1 MEYKTMCTV
10 DQWEFCNT
18 SEAFHAATQFAI
30 ALEETARQQGY
41 KPKTIK
47 IRTKEQII
55 KGGFG
60 KSDAQVIW
68 TEGPDDWTDTIN
80 RVSFQDIDY
89 VVEGPKLV
97 SFYQR

>member
-1 MEYKTMCTV
+1 MCTEE
-10 DQWEFCNT
+10 QWESCNT
-18 SEAFHAATQFAI
+18 SEAFHAAKKFAI

-41 KPKTIK
+41 KPKTIR

-68 TEGPDDWTDTIN
+68 SEGPADWTERLTGTL
-80 RVSFQDIDY
+80 FQNIDY
-89 VVEGPKLV
+89 VVESPSIV
-97 SFYQR
+97 AFYKR

>member
-1 MEYKTMCTV
+1 MCTIE
-10 DQWEFCNT
+10 QWEESNN
-18 SEAFHAATQFAI
+18 SAAFHAATKFAL
-30 ALEETARQQGY
+30 ALEEKAKQQGY

-68 TEGPDDWTDTIN
+68 NEGPENWTDTIKRHLFSN
-80 RVSFQDIDY
+80 IDY
-89 VVEGPKLV
+89 VIEGPTTV
-97 SFYQR
+97 AFYQR

>member
-1 MEYKTMCTV
+1 MCTRE
-10 DQWEFCNT
+10 QWEDCNT
-18 SEAFHAATQFAI
+18 STAHHAATQFAL
-30 ALEETARQQGY
+30 ALEETAKQQGY

-68 TEGPDDWTDTIN
+68 E
-80 RVSFQDIDY
+80 
-89 VVEGPKLV
+89 EGPKDWTTNIIISLANNIDHIVENNTV
-97 SFYQR
+97 SFYTR

>member
-1 MEYKTMCTV
+1 MTMCTEKH
-10 DQWEFCNT
+10 WELCNN
-18 SEAFHAATQFAI
+18 SAAFHAATRFAL
-30 ALEETARQQGY
+30 ALEETAKQQGF

-68 TEGPDDWTDTIN
+68 KEGPEDWATNISASLTN
-80 RVSFQDIDY
+80 DIDY
-89 VVEGPKLV
+89 IVEKDTV
-97 SFYQR
+97 SFYTR

>member
-1 MEYKTMCTV
+1 MCTTEH
-10 DQWEFCNT
+10 WELCNT
-18 SEAFHAATQFAI
+18 SAAFYAATQFAL
-30 ALEETARQQGY
+30 ALEETAKQQGY

-68 TEGPDDWTDTIN
+68 KEGPENWASSITESLTNDADYIVENDT
-80 RVSFQDIDY
+80 
-89 VVEGPKLV
+89 V
-97 SFYQR
+97 SFYTR

>member
-1 MEYKTMCTV
+1 MCT
-10 DQWEFCNT
+10 DEQWEKSNN
-18 SEAFHAATQFAI
+18 SKAFYAATKFAL
-30 ALEETARQQGY
+30 ALEEKARQQGY

-68 TEGPDDWTDTIN
+68 EEGPNNWTESIN
-80 RVSFQDIDY
+80 IMLSKNIDY
-89 VVEGPKLV
+89 VIEEPNVV

>member
-1 MEYKTMCTV
+1 MCTV
-10 DQWEFCNT
+10 EQWESCNT

-30 ALEETARQQGY
+30 ALEEAARQQGY

-60 KSDAQVIW
+60 KSDAQVVWAEGPPDW
-68 TEGPDDWTDTIN
+68 TEKLTDKLFKN
-80 RVSFQDIDY
+80 IDY
-89 VVEGPKLV
+89 VIESPNTVA
-97 SFYQR
+97 FYQR

>member
-1 MEYKTMCTV
+1 MCTIK
-10 DQWEFCNT
+10 QWELCNT
-18 SEAFHAATQFAI
+18 SEAFHAATQFAL
-30 ALEETARQQGY
+30 ALEEKAKQQGY

-68 TEGPDDWTDTIN
+68 EEGPDNWTDTIN
-80 RVSFQDIDY
+80 KALSKNIDY
-89 VVEGPKLV
+89 VIEGPKTV
-97 SFYQR
+97 AFYQR

>member
-1 MEYKTMCTV
+1 MCTIQ
-10 DQWEFCNT
+10 QWELCNT
-18 SEAFHAATQFAI
+18 SEAFHAATQFAY

-68 TEGPDDWTDTIN
+68 TEGPADWTDIIN
-80 RVSFQDIDY
+80 KTLFQNIDY
-89 VVEGPKLV
+89 VVESPSTV
-97 SFYQR
+97 AFYQR

>member
-1 MEYKTMCTV
+1 MCTEK
-10 DQWEFCNT
+10 QWEACNT
-18 SEAFHAATQFAI
+18 SEAFHAATKFAI

-60 KSDAQVIW
+60 KSDAQVVW
-68 TEGPDDWTDTIN
+68 TDGPTDWTDTIN
-80 RVSFQDIDY
+80 RASFQNIDY
-89 VVEGPKLV
+89 VVESPGTV
-97 SFYQR
+97 AFYKR

>member
-1 MEYKTMCTV
+1 MCTF
-10 DQWEFCNT
+10 QHWQLCNT
-18 SEAFHAATQFAI
+18 SEAFYAASQFAI
-30 ALEETARQQGY
+30 ALEEQARIEGY

-68 TEGPDDWTDTIN
+68 EEGPLNWTDTIN
-80 RVSFQDIDY
+80 KVLCGNIDY
-89 VVEGPKLV
+89 VIEGPHTV
-97 SFYQR
+97 AFYQR

>member
-1 MEYKTMCTV
+1 MCTEL
-10 DQWEFCNT
+10 QWELCNT
-18 SEAFHAATQFAI
+18 SEAYHAATQFALT
-30 ALEETARQQGY
+30 LEEEAKKQGF

-68 TEGPDDWTDTIN
+68 PEGPNDWTDTVRTI
-80 RVSFQDIDY
+80 SFNNIDY
-89 VVEGPKLV
+89 VIEGPSTV
-97 SFYQR
+97 AFYQR

>member
-1 MEYKTMCTV
+1 MCTLE
-10 DQWEFCNT
+10 QWESCNT

-30 ALEETARQQGY
+30 ALEETARQQGF
-41 KPKTIK
+41 KPKTIR

-68 TEGPDDWTDTIN
+68 TEGPDDWTDTI
-80 RVSFQDIDY
+80 SKALSKDIDY

-97 SFYQR
+97 SFYKR

>member
-1 MEYKTMCTV
+1 MCTV
-10 DQWEFCNT
+10 EQWESCNT
-18 SEAFHAATQFAI
+18 SEAFHAATKLAI

-60 KSDAQVIW
+60 KSDAQVVWSEGPADW
-68 TEGPDDWTDTIN
+68 TEKLN
-80 RVSFQDIDY
+80 SKLFQNIDY
-89 VVEGPKLV
+89 VIESTNTVA
-97 SFYQR
+97 FYQR

>member
-1 MEYKTMCTV
+1 MCTIE
-10 DQWEFCNT
+10 QWESCNT
-18 SEAFHAATQFAI
+18 SEAFHAATQFAY

-68 TEGPDDWTDTIN
+68 SEGPADWTEQLKSTL
-80 RVSFQDIDY
+80 FQNIDY
-89 VVEGPKLV
+89 VIESPSTVA
-97 SFYQR
+97 FYKR

>member
-1 MEYKTMCTV
+1 MCTEE
-10 DQWEFCNT
+10 QWESCNT
-18 SEAFHAATQFAI
+18 SEAFHAAKKFAI

-68 TEGPDDWTDTIN
+68 SEGPTDWTEKLT
-80 RVSFQDIDY
+80 SELFQNIDY
-89 VVEGPKLV
+89 VVESPNTV
-97 SFYQR
+97 AFYQR